1 MNRSL
6 LNKVSEINRLSQV
19 LRDMRSFVKS
29 YKNKGSVWDNSD
41 LFFKV
46 KKVERELE
54 QLRGMI
60 EKIAREE
67 KRQKGK
73 PDADV

>member
-6 LNKVSEINRLSQV
+6 LNKVSDINRLSQS
-19 LRDMRSFVKS
+19 LRDLRSFVKS
-29 YKNKGSVWDNSD
+29 YKNKGTVWDNND
-41 LFFKV
+41 PFFKV

-60 EKIAREE
+60 DKIAREE

-73 PDADV
+73 PDANV

>member
-1 MNRSL
+1 
-6 LNKVSEINRLSQV
+6 
-19 LRDMRSFVKS
+19 
-29 YKNKGSVWDNSD
+29 
-41 LFFKV
+41 V